1 MSPCQHVGMPQAT
14 PTPQSLQGPEFRFGA
29 LVTVLAVVG
38 GAMCVIGI
46 ALDVYLGLT
55 GARQSLPILGALVDA
70 FHPNGESNLFAWY
83 SAFLLALLAVVF
95 GIAMLVNWRTRERLP
110 FAVMAGAAIVLSA
123 GEGAALQDR
132 LRNLPATLGI
142 DVSFAYLWLVIAA
155 PVAVAVGVWLTWVA
169 RSLDRVLRRR
179 LILGG
184 ALYLAGAIGIEA
196 LGGLLTTADVGHN
209 RDGLLIIGDIAV
221 LVEESLEVAGVL
233 VALWAALDRLGA
245 RSGPGGSLVLWYR

>member
-1 MSPCQHVGMPQAT
+1 MPQAT
-14 PTPQSLQGPEFRFGA
+14 PTPQSFQGPEFRFGVV
-29 LVTVLAVVG
+29 VTVLAAVG

-55 GARQSLPILGALVDA
+55 GARRSLPLLDALVDA

-83 SAFLLALLAVVF
+83 STFLCALLAVVF
-95 GIAMLVNWRTRERLP
+95 VIAMLVNWRNRERLP
-110 FAVMAGAAIVLSA
+110 FAVMAGAAVVLSA

-132 LRNLPATLGI
+132 LRNVPAALGI
-142 DVSFAYLWLVIAA
+142 DVSFAYLWLAIAA
-155 PVAVAVGVWLTWVA
+155 PVAVAVGLWLSWVA

-184 ALYLAGAIGIEA
+184 ALYLAGAIGMEA
-196 LGGLLTTADVGHN
+196 LGGFLTSADMGLEGA
-209 RDGLLIIGDIAV
+209 GLLIVGDIAV

-245 RSGPGGSLVLWYR
+245 RSRPGGSLVLWYR

>member
-1 MSPCQHVGMPQAT
+1 MSTCHHVGMPQAT
-14 PTPQSLQGPEFRFGA
+14 PTPQTLQGPEFRFGA

-55 GARQSLPILGALVDA
+55 GARRSLPLLSALVDA

-83 SAFLLALLAVVF
+83 STFLCALLAVVF
-95 GIAMLVNWRTRERLP
+95 GLAMLVNWRNRERLP
-110 FAVMAGAAIVLSA
+110 FAVMAGAAIMLSA
-123 GEGAALQDR
+123 GEGASLQDR
-132 LRNLPATLGI
+132 LRNLPVTLGI
-142 DVSFAYLWLVIAA
+142 DVSFAYLWLAIAA
-155 PVAVAVGVWLTWVA
+155 PVAVVIGLWLIWLT

-184 ALYLAGAIGIEA
+184 ALYLAGAIGMES
-196 LGGLLTTADVGHN
+196 LGGLLTTADIGLEGA
-209 RDGLLIIGDIAV
+209 GLLIVGDIAV

-233 VALWAALDRLGA
+233 VALWAALDSLGA